1 MTPGIPPD
9 LIPSA
14 EAHHLIGTLNTM
26 KDKLLNGAEQWQMLD
41 ENGDVPATPSYPALL
56 QHAADAQDLSR
67 DVLRLTADFAR
78 SPHHN
83 TRAGST
89 VLRHLATAAT
99 ISSHAAP
106 HFAETAQRALALPR
120 SANPTDRHYLKNRM
134 VIDHASARA
143 FLRRTSES
151 LRDAA
156 KELDDHLA
164 FQRFL
169 APLTRQEGPPL
180 PPPSTPG
187 GRRR

>member
-1 MTPGIPPD
+1 MTPGIQRD

-14 EAHHLIGTLNTM
+14 EAHHLIGTLNAM
-26 KDKLLNGAEQWQMLD
+26 KDKLLNAAEQWQLLD

-78 SPHHN
+78 SPHHT

-106 HFAETAQRALALPR
+106 HFTETAQCALALPR
-120 SANPTDRHYLKNRM
+120 SANPTDRHYLTNRM

-143 FLRRTSES
+143 FLGRTSEA

-180 PPPSTPG
+180 PPPPTPD

>member
-1 MTPGIPPD
+1 
-9 LIPSA
+9 
-14 EAHHLIGTLNTM
+14 
-26 KDKLLNGAEQWQMLD
+26 
-41 ENGDVPATPSYPALL
+41 
-56 QHAADAQDLSR
+56 
-67 DVLRLTADFAR
+67 
-78 SPHHN
+78 
-83 TRAGST
+83 
-89 VLRHLATAAT
+89 
-99 ISSHAAP
+99 
-106 HFAETAQRALALPR
+106 
-120 SANPTDRHYLKNRM
+120 M

-180 PPPSTPG
+180 LAPLTPD